1 MYYYEHFIGLKK
13 VQSCPFEA
21 TVPAQAVAPLKVQIL
36 VHFFL
41 SVLLK
46 VLYKLSLL
54 LFHIVF

>member
-36 VHFFL
+36 VKIFL
-41 SVLLK
+41 SV
-46 VLYKLSLL
+46 Y
-54 LFHIVF
+54 